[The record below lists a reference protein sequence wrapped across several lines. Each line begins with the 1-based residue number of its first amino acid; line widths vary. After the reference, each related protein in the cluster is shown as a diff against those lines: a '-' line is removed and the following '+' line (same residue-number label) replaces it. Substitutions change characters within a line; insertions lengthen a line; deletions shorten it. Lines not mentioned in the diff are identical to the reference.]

1 MSVLI
6 VTERDEQHM
15 SHEALAMGK
24 RAWDVYQNDQ
34 LVGVFP
40 SEEEAQAYKT
50 ELESSALA
58 QSR

>member
-1 MSVLI
+1 MSVI
-6 VTERDEQHM
+6 VVSERDEQHL

-40 SEEEAQAYKT
+40 SEEEALAYQA
-50 ELESSALA
+50 ELEPSTLA
-58 QSR
+58 QAQ